1 MDKIRKIKYASHEV
15 KNMYKEKFENIDK
28 EMLKSI
34 IDCIYEAIC
43 GIDENGIVTVWNKS
57 AEKLYD
63 ISYEEIIG
71 QDINKVFP
79 DAIVDT
85 VRKTGTIVENKY
97 HSPRENS
104 YILSNSM
111 PLFVNGVFK
120 GAVSS
125 DRDFAEVRKLYSEL
139 ENANSKLFFLRNELK
154 KFSGSFGNMIGKS
167 PIILRKIDMARQ
179 IASADT
185 SVMVTGESGTGKEVF
200 ARGIHELSGRK
211 GLFVPVNCSAIP
223 SELFESEFFGY
234 CQGAFTGANRKGK
247 MGIFELSNGGT
258 VFLDEIADIPFH
270 MQAKLLRVLQEREI
284 IRLGGEKTIK
294 LNLRVVSATN
304 RDLKKMVEENKFRED
319 LYYRLNVIDIN
330 LPPLREREG
339 DIPILIDH
347 FIKEFSLKNLKT
359 INEVSREVVK
369 ILNEYEWPGNI
380 RELMNVLEYMV
391 VTNNTGVIQ
400 KSSIPDYILSKAQ
413 ENESLKEYPLD
424 LTKAIKELELGNIK
438 KALKICNN
446 NKSKAA
452 KLLNIPRGTLYHKI
466 DQYKIKC
473 PN

>member
-1 MDKIRKIKYASHEV
+1 MDNK
-15 KNMYKEKFENIDK
+15 
-28 EMLKSI
+28 MLKSI

-43 GIDENGIVTVWNKS
+43 GIDENGVVNVWNKS
-57 AEKLYD
+57 AEKLYN

-71 QDINKVFP
+71 KDINKIFP

-85 VRKTGTIVENKY
+85 VRKTGVIIENKY

-104 YILSNSM
+104 HILSNSI
-111 PLFVNGVFK
+111 PLYIDGVFK

-125 DRDFAEVRKLYSEL
+125 DRDFGEVRKLYSEL
-139 ENANSKLFFLRNELK
+139 ENANSKLSFLKNELK
-154 KFSGSFGNMIGKS
+154 RFSGSFGNMIGKS
-167 PIILRKIDMARQ
+167 SNIVKKIDMARQ
-179 IASADT
+179 IAPANT

-270 MQAKLLRVLQEREI
+270 MQAKLLRVLQEKEI
-284 IRLGGEKTIK
+284 IRIGGEKAIK

-304 RDLKKMVEENKFRED
+304 KDLKKMVEETKFRED
-319 LYYRLNVIDIN
+319 LYYRLNVIELN

-347 FIKEFSLKNLKT
+347 FIKEFSIKNLKR
-359 INEVSREVVK
+359 IDEVQREVIK
-369 ILNEYEWPGNI
+369 ILNEYDWPGNI

-391 VTNNTGVIQ
+391 VTNNNGLIQ
-400 KSSIPDYILSKAQ
+400 KSSIPDYILSKTKGN
-413 ENESLKEYPLD
+413 ENLKEYPLD
-424 LTKAIKELELGNIK
+424 LTKAIKELELGSII
-438 KALKICNN
+438 KALKVCKN